1 MLSAQTKDQI
11 TSDAMDQ
18 LAILCGDE
26 FGPEDILA
34 KSVDEIDRAIKK
46 VGFHRY
52 FCIIIITV
60 IYIHTNWV

>member
-11 TSDAMDQ
+11 TADAMDQ

-46 VGFHRY
+46 VGFHK
-52 FCIIIITV
+52 
-60 IYIHTNWV
+60 